1 MLLRKLVEISEGK
14 MRAVA
19 TADAARVYVDRRVLG
34 RSTATI
40 SASRQVY
47 LGAGTN
53 MINRR
58 NETNRIERDNQLFAK
73 RLFTK
78 SSCVTKRSLDADYQK
93 HLQYASLHKKKP
105 AFGIRPKS
113 RIMFRET
120 PRRAIVS

>member
-93 HLQYASLHKKKP
+93 HL
-105 AFGIRPKS
+105 
-113 RIMFRET
+113 
-120 PRRAIVS
+120 